1 MTQGMERL
9 PSKCEALFKPQYH
22 QKKVLGEWEIE
33 TLKKKILFNL
43 GTKDALHRNCI
54 VVIVF
59 DIFTH

>member
-33 TLKKKILFNL
+33 TLKKKFSLIW
-43 GTKDALHRNCI
+43 GQRMHYIETA
-54 VVIVF
+54 
-59 DIFTH
+59 